1 MLTMLLPALSW
12 YLVVALGGWA
22 AVGVLRRWG
31 VGAGAAVAVGRVFG
45 WTTAGYLGWLA
56 GWAGLRSWW
65 WVGVLALVAM
75 VAASW
80 RSYRDVSWRAAL
92 EPELLGLAAFVVL
105 ALLRLPVLPIQG
117 TEKPMDLAILATLL
131 RPGTVPPLDPWL
143 AGHTL
148 PYYYFGFVPW
158 LLPAKLLGLP
168 PEVLYNLLVPMLAA
182 VSAQAAWALAR
193 ALGGSRRSGL
203 AAGFLV
209 VFAGTLEGWRQLF
222 KGTALGSTDLWH
234 ASRQITGTITEFPLF
249 TFQLGDL
256 HPHLLAV
263 PLLLVALFAAR
274 GMVARPAPAV
284 PFWVVALLFG
294 AAAAANPWCA
304 VPTGLGIALLAAAQQ
319 GGFVWP
325 TGSGRRLW
333 LTVIAIGAIG
343 WLLFVPFW
351 LSFDAPFAGFG
362 LVHKPTRWDELFL
375 FLGGALAA
383 PLLLAHE
390 LAPRWGG
397 YDPARRQMA
406 RAAFLAGIV
415 AVAAISKSVGL
426 GLALGCGV
434 VLGVGVLRGRL
445 RRARPAWALALVPLA
460 LVALM
465 EAVYLKDPY
474 GEEFFRMNTVF
485 KASHLAFTLIA
496 VVAPVLLGWLRRRR
510 PVLAAIGTAVVL
522 GAGLPQ
528 FLALANAARH
538 ARPTSWA
545 GLTWMAPGEA
555 EAVTWL
561 QGQPPGTVLIEA
573 VGDAYSDAARMS
585 AGSGVPAVIGWA
597 NHEQVW
603 RGNAIIGETGRRASL
618 VKAMYTS
625 GNPEEVRLT
634 ARTLGATHIVV
645 GAKERQLYGDAV
657 LAAVKQVG
665 ETAFAAG
672 DCVIVKVP

>member
-1 MLTMLLPALSW
+1 MVLPALAW

-31 VGAGAAVAVGRVFG
+31 VGTGAAVAVGRVFG
-45 WTTAGYLGWLA
+45 WTAAGYLGWLA
-56 GWAGLRSWW
+56 AWAGLRTWW
-65 WVGVLALVAM
+65 WVGLLVLVAM
-75 VAASW
+75 VALSW
-80 RSYRDVSWRAAL
+80 RSYRGLSWRSAL
-92 EPELLGLAAFVVL
+92 EPELLGLAAFVSL
-105 ALLRLPVLPIQG
+105 AWLRLPNLPIQA

-131 RPGTVPPLDPWL
+131 RPGAVPPLDPWL

-193 ALGGSRRSGL
+193 AVGGSRRSGI

-209 VFAGTLEGWRQLF
+209 VFAGTADGWRQLLT
-222 KGTALGSTDLWH
+222 GTPLGTTDMWH

-263 PLLLVALFAAR
+263 PLLLVTLFAAR
-274 GMVARPAPAV
+274 GMVARPAPGV
-284 PFWVVALLFG
+284 PFWAVALLFG
-294 AAAAANPWCA
+294 AASAANPWCA
-304 VPTGLGIALLAAAQQ
+304 LPTGLGIALLAAGQE
-319 GGFVWP
+319 GCFVWP
-325 TGSGRRLW
+325 VGQGRRLW
-333 LTVIAIGAIG
+333 LKVIVIGALG

-351 LSFDAPFAGFG
+351 HSFDAPFAGLG
-362 LVHKPTRWDELFL
+362 IVHKPTEWDDLFL
-375 FLGGALAA
+375 FLGGMLIA
-383 PLLLAHE
+383 PVLLAYE

-397 YDPARRQMA
+397 HDPARRQMA

-415 AVAAISKSVGL
+415 AVAALSRSVGL
-426 GLALGCGV
+426 GLVLGCGV

-460 LVALM
+460 LIALM
-465 EAVYLKDPY
+465 ETVYMKDPY

-485 KASHLAFTLIA
+485 KASHLAFTLLA

-510 PVLAAIGTAVVL
+510 PLLAAVAAAVMLAV
-522 GAGLPQ
+522 GLPQ
-528 FLALANAARH
+528 LVALGNVARG
-538 ARPTSWA
+538 AQATTWA

-555 EAVTWL
+555 EAVSWL
-561 QGQPPGTVLIEA
+561 QKQPHGTVLIEA

-585 AGSGVPAVIGWA
+585 AGSGVPAVIGWE

-603 RGNAIIGETGRRASL
+603 RGNAIMGETSQRASL
-618 VKAMYTS
+618 VKTVYTS
-625 GNPEEVRLT
+625 GDPEEIRLA
-634 ARTLGATHIVV
+634 ARNLGATHIVV
-645 GAKERQLYGDAV
+645 GAKERQVYGEAT
-657 LAAVKQVG
+657 LAAVRAAG
-665 ETAFAAG
+665 PAAFSAG
-672 DCVIVKVP
+672 DCVIVRIP